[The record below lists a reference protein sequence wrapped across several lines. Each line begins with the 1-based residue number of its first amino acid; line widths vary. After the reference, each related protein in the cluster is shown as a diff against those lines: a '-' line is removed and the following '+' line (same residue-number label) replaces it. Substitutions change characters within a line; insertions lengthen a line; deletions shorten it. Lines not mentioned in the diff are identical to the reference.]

1 MRYRVGDRLPAPVI
15 PVVDRMR
22 IAYMAVSM
30 RDPNPVHIEDEYA
43 ARCGLP
49 GVIAHGT
56 FVTSY
61 LGLTVSRAV
70 GVDAVRRLRV
80 DLTAPVV
87 PGDTLSTEA
96 VVVAVD
102 PAGEG
107 EEPGAELVT
116 VELTATR
123 ADGATVGRGT
133 ATFVQWH
140 AGGEDARR

>member
-1 MRYRVGDRLPAPVI
+1 MRYRVGDHLPAPAI
-15 PVVDRMR
+15 PTVDRMR

-30 RDPNPVHIEDEYA
+30 RDPNPVHIQDEYA

-56 FVTSY
+56 FVTAY
-61 LGLTVSRAV
+61 LGLTVSRAA
-70 GVDAVRRLRV
+70 GVAGVRRLRV

-87 PGDTLSTEA
+87 PGDSLSTEA
-96 VVVAVD
+96 VVVAVE

-107 EEPGAELVT
+107 GEPGTELVT

-123 ADGATVGRGT
+123 ADGSTVGRGT
-133 ATFVQWH
+133 AAFVQPQNV
-140 AGGEDARR
+140 GEGVQG

>member
-1 MRYRVGDRLPAPVI
+1 MRYRVGDHLLAPALPT
-15 PVVDRMR
+15 VDRMR

-56 FVTSY
+56 FVTAY
-61 LGLTVSRAV
+61 LGLTVSRAAGV
-70 GVDAVRRLRV
+70 GAIRRLRV

-87 PGDTLSTEA
+87 PGDRLSAEA
-96 VVVAVD
+96 VVVAVE

-107 EEPGAELVT
+107 VERGNEMVT
-116 VELTATR
+116 VELTATT
-123 ADGATVGRGT
+123 ADGTTVGRGT
-133 ATFVQWH
+133 ATFVQPQV
-140 AGGEDARR
+140 GEGVHG